1 MQQYANGQLQQNF
14 MAVPKTEQFET
25 EYPAKTEALGQQ
37 QPEPADSAEVSRRQI
52 LSTTCVRQQ
61 QNIKVNDER
70 DAIP

>member
-37 QPEPADSAEVSRRQI
+37 QPEPADSAE
-52 LSTTCVRQQ
+52 